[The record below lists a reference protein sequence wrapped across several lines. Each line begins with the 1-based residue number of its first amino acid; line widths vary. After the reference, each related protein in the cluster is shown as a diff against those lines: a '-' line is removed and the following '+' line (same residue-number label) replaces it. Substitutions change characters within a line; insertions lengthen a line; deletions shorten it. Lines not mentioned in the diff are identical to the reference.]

1 MRDNL
6 RFQTI
11 TQTTERS
18 LMSEELLS
26 FFPIKRFKDRIF
38 DESEKPKER
47 CLNQGSLRKLS
58 LLSLEMFLGYQIDL
72 SYR

>member
-1 MRDNL
+1 
-6 RFQTI
+6 
-11 TQTTERS
+11 
-18 LMSEELLS
+18 MSEELLS
-26 FFPIKRFKDRIF
+26 FFPIKRFNDRIF

-47 CLNQGSLRKLS
+47 CLNQGSLCKLS

>member
-6 RFQTI
+6 GFQTI

-26 FFPIKRFKDRIF
+26 FFPINDDRIF
-38 DESEKPKER
+38 DESKIER
-47 CLNQGSLRKLS
+47 TLFKSRLAP
-58 LLSLEMFLGYQIDL
+58 
-72 SYR
+72 